1 MDRALYKKNMN
12 TRKIEQLLHLWA
24 LKWLWL
30 WLSAPT
36 IVVVVAVTPAVVVV
50 VGVAPAV
57 VVAVAFGEA
66 VEFVDLSIDD
76 SPDSKPSIHC
86 ARIRF

>member
-36 IVVVVAVTPAVVVV
+36 IVVVVAVTPAVV
-50 VGVAPAV
+50 GVAPAV

-76 SPDSKPSIHC
+76 SPDSKQSIHC